1 MMQPF
6 LNMWEWIAVFH
17 PWENNTAKCLSYLSV
32 PICQRIF
39 PSYTLLALYQ
49 ELCYLRF
56 HWADIFS
63 FLLPV
68 WLVLPL
74 IFRESLWINN
84 KHQFLPC
91 QECEKAPC
99 STSSPFTFT
108 PHYLPHLFSSCIS
121 VTNRMYC
128 KENRFCFF
136 LFPNFLAIT
145 NHRAYSLL
153 EIVFPWIQAHS
164 ILHPIFNSP
173 HSFLHASF
181 FYSLL
186 SNKVPWNSLH
196 KVGRRHED
204 RDGAYDVEKAERH
217 QTKTVDYGTCKFP
230 LVGHAFGLILLP
242 ETVCHVA
249 YLLQD
254 SL

>member
-1 MMQPF
+1 MWESTVLNLISFYLHSALPSSSVFFLYFSYKQNVLQRKPF
-6 LNMWEWIAVFH
+6 LFFSIPQLPRNHKSQSLQSAGNCVSLDPSFI
-17 PWENNTAKCLSYLSV
+17 LYL
-32 PICQRIF
+32 I
-39 PSYTLLALYQ
+39 LLI
-49 ELCYLRF
+49 
-56 HWADIFS
+56 HS
-63 FLLPV
+63 
-68 WLVLPL
+68 
-74 IFRESLWINN
+74 
-84 KHQFLPC
+84 
-91 QECEKAPC
+91 
-99 STSSPFTFT
+99 FT
-108 PHYLPHLFSSCIS
+108 PP
-121 VTNRMYC
+121 
-128 KENRFCFF
+128 
-136 LFPNFLAIT
+136 
-145 NHRAYSLL
+145 
-153 EIVFPWIQAHS
+153 
-164 ILHPIFNSP
+164 
-173 HSFLHASF
+173 F